1 MLFRPVI
8 KRSSRRP
15 KFLGLLLSHT
25 PPRYAMAAPPV
36 PVDPAEALS
45 EATPVSPAR
54 LSLSELP
61 RDIGWLLIGA
71 GIVGEIAPG
80 VIGTPFWV
88 SGALILW
95 PDKGRRVER
104 LLERRAPRL
113 LAFGQKQVM
122 RFLVDLDRR
131 YPR

>member
-1 MLFRPVI
+1 M
-8 KRSSRRP
+8 
-15 KFLGLLLSHT
+15 T
-25 PPRYAMAAPPV
+25 PSPTEASPDAAPV
-36 PVDPAEALS
+36 PAGG
-45 EATPVSPAR
+45 
-54 LSLSELP
+54 LSLSEVP

-95 PDKGRRVER
+95 PNKGRRVER
-104 LLERRAPRL
+104 MLERRAPNL
-113 LAFGQKQVM
+113 LAFGQKQVL
-122 RFLVDLDRR
+122 RFLEDLDRR